1 MKLSHEKVIH
11 LSHLLCAAIERAP
24 GVRMLAERNQ
34 VRLGIVKHLKQQ
46 LQLEE
51 DIERRVIAKIES
63 LRRGVP
69 EGSPEWDV
77 LFRKYYDEEAAKLRA
92 IRE

>member
-1 MKLSHEKVIH
+1 MKLSHEKIIH
-11 LSHLLCAAIERAP
+11 LSHVLCEAIERAP
-24 GVRMLAERNQ
+24 GVRLRVERNQ

-46 LQLEE
+46 LQVEE

-63 LRRGVP
+63 LQRGVP

-77 LFRKYYDEEAAKLRA
+77 LFRKYYDEEIAKLRA

>member
-11 LSHLLCAAIERAP
+11 LSHLLSEALERAP
-24 GVRMLAERNQ
+24 GARLLAERNQ
-34 VRLGIVKHLKQQ
+34 VRLGIVKHLKRE
-46 LQLEE
+46 LQWEE
-51 DIERRVIAKIES
+51 EIERKVIAKIES

-69 EGSPEWDV
+69 EGSPEWEV
-77 LFRKYYDEEAAKLRA
+77 LFRKYYDEEAAKYRA